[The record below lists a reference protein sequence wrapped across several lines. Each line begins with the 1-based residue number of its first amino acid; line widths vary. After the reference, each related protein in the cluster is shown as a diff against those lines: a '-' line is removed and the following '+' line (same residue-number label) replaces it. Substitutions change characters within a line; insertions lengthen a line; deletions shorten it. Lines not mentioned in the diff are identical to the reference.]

1 MALEGKTSAPAPTSR
16 PAATRGGGLASWSIR
31 HPVSVAMLA
40 LAVAV
45 VGLLSYRQLS
55 VDLLPEIMY
64 PGVRIRILD
73 PGVSARIMEDKV
85 TRQLEEQLAITED
98 AVSVQSR
105 SSEGAS
111 AVDLAFQYGK
121 DIDVALRDASTRLDR
136 ARRFLP
142 DTIRPPIIF
151 KFDPAQIPVAE
162 FVVASPLRDPVEL
175 RDWVDYVFSKWFV
188 NLPGVAA
195 VEVGGGLVREIQ
207 VLPDPFRLS
216 GLGLST
222 DDVVAALQ
230 RGNIEE
236 AAGRMES
243 YQREYIGRTSGKFST
258 VAEIGLLPL
267 RLPDGGAVRL
277 RDVAEIV
284 DGHED
289 DRLRV
294 RLDGQPGVKISIQK
308 QPDANTIKVVE
319 AVTERLDW
327 LRASDL
333 LPSGMVVRPIA
344 DQSIYIRNALRNATQ
359 AALVGASLAM
369 LVVFVFLGDLR
380 RTLVVGTAIPLSIL
394 VTFALM
400 GLGGLTL
407 NIMTLGGLALGV
419 GMVVDSTIVMLENV
433 YRHQKSGQGPL
444 QAGEDAAR
452 EVNSAIVASTST
464 NLAAIVPFLFISGLV
479 GLLFRELI
487 FTITAAI
494 FASMVVALTLV
505 PAFGSRVPVTREGA
519 IRRAV
524 DGIMDPL
531 ARGYARAL
539 RGLLMRPALSALVTV
554 ALLGLLAVGVWGMT
568 EAKQIF
574 LPSLDDGRIRVSV
587 VADPGIPI
595 DVMDR
600 QVTKLENLFRGQ
612 PEVETVFTIVGGR
625 IFGRSQRETSNRS
638 SMTVQLVPLARRS
651 ASSDAWVR
659 RMQTAIDELRLAG
672 FKVRMRTGGIR
683 GVRASHGNDDITLR
697 ITGPEQEVMD
707 ALGSQ
712 VVARLRDVA
721 GLRNL
726 LHSSEDQH
734 EELVFRVDHDRLA
747 ELGLSVEA
755 VARSARL
762 ALEGELV
769 TEYLEND
776 RSYDIRVRLPRRATD
791 TVQAL
796 ESVVIASGGGTAAP
810 IYLGD
815 VAEVALVSSAAEIL
829 RDNQRRITEVTASL
843 SGDAALG
850 EVSAAVWKQLE
861 GLDLPEGYSIYDAGA
876 AVSLEQG
883 RHLTITL
890 LGLALFL
897 VFVVMAV
904 QYESLRNPFIILL
917 GVPFTMVGVALGL
930 TLLEMPLS
938 MPVWLGVIM
947 LAGIVVNNAIVLVE
961 YFEILRH
968 RGHARLDAIVEAARV
983 RLRPILMT
991 TLTTVCGLLPLSVGL
1006 GEGAEML
1013 QPLATTIVC
1022 GLSFSMLVTLV
1033 FIPILCSVIGAREA
1047 THEGR

>member
-1 MALEGKTSAPAPTSR
+1 MALESRSSSSAPPSR

-40 LAVAV
+40 LAVGV
-45 VGLLSYRQLS
+45 IGLLSYRQLS

-64 PGVRIRILD
+64 PGVRVRILD

-121 DIDVALRDASTRLDR
+121 DIDIALRDASTRLDR

-142 DTIRPPIIF
+142 DTIQPPIIF

-207 VLPDPFRLS
+207 VLPDPLRLT
-216 GLGLST
+216 GLGLT
-222 DDVVAALQ
+222 ADDVVSALQ

-258 VAEIGLLPL
+258 VGEIGLLPL

-308 QPDANTIKVVE
+308 QPDANTIKVVG
-319 AVTERLDW
+319 AVTRRLDW
-327 LRASDL
+327 LRTENL
-333 LPSGMVVRPIA
+333 LPRDLSVRPIA
-344 DQSIYIRNALRNATQ
+344 DQSVYIRNALRNATQ
-359 AALVGASLAM
+359 AALAGACLAM

-380 RTLVVGTAIPLSIL
+380 RTLIVGTAIPLSIL

-419 GMVVDSTIVMLENV
+419 GMVVDSTIVMLENI
-433 YRHQKSGQGPL
+433 YRHQKSGEAAL
-444 QAGEDAAR
+444 QAGQDAAR

-464 NLAAIVPFLFISGLV
+464 NLAAIIPFLFISGLI

-494 FASMVVALTLV
+494 FAAMVVALTLV
-505 PAFGSRVPVTREGA
+505 PAFGSRVPANREGA
-519 IRRAV
+519 VRRAI
-524 DGIMDPL
+524 DGVMEPL

-539 RGLLMRPALSALVTV
+539 RALLVRPLLGALITV
-554 ALLGLLAVGVWGMT
+554 VLLGLLAAGLWGMAA
-568 EAKQIF
+568 AKQIF
-574 LPSLDDGRIRVSV
+574 LPRLDDGRIRVSV

-600 QVTKLENLFRGQ
+600 QVSKLEDLFRRQ

-625 IFGRSQRETSNRS
+625 IFGRTQRETSNRS
-638 SMTVQLVPLARRS
+638 SMTVQLVPLAGRS
-651 ASSDAWVR
+651 LGSDDWVKQ
-659 RMQTAIDELRLAG
+659 MQAAIDDLRLAG

-683 GVRASHGNDDITLR
+683 GVRSSHGNDDITLR
-697 ITGPEQEVMD
+697 ITGTEQEVMD
-707 ALGSQ
+707 AIGAQ
-712 VVARLRDVA
+712 VVERLRSVA

-726 LHSSEDQH
+726 RHSAEDQH

-747 ELGLSVEA
+747 ELGLSVET

-769 TEYLEND
+769 TQYLEND

-796 ESVVIASGGGTAAP
+796 ESVMIATGGTTAAP

-815 VAEVALVSSAAEIL
+815 VAEVALVSSPAEIL

-843 SGDAALG
+843 SGGAALG
-850 EVSAAVWKQLE
+850 EVSAEVWRQLE
-861 GLDLPEGYSIYDAGA
+861 GLDLPDGYSIYDAGA
-876 AVSLEQG
+876 VLSLREG
-883 RHLTITL
+883 RNLTMTL

-930 TLLEMPLS
+930 SLLEMPLS
-938 MPVWLGVIM
+938 MPVWLGAIM
-947 LAGIVVNNAIVLVE
+947 LPGIVVNNAIVL
-961 YFEILRH
+961 
-968 RGHARLDAIVEAARV
+968 
-983 RLRPILMT
+983 
-991 TLTTVCGLLPLSVGL
+991 
-1006 GEGAEML
+1006 AE
-1013 QPLATTIVC
+1013 
-1022 GLSFSMLVTLV
+1022 
-1033 FIPILCSVIGAREA
+1033 
-1047 THEGR
+1047 